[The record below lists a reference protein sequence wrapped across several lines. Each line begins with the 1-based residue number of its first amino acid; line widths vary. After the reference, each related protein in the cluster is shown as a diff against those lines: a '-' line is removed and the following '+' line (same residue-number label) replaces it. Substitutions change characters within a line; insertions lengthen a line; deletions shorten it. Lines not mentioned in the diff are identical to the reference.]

1 MLTSASLG
9 GLFLLASGVAG
20 LVFVPARPFVSSVR
34 LLQGGSTAQPLL
46 RAAPARHSPVMAEEK
61 GGGLPFFMDIETKG
75 GIVFWSIVGIVSP
88 FFVYSYLQDSLG
100 MDVVG
105 LAQPTRRADQRPR
118 RSSVHSGRGLS
129 RRPVSREGSREGKW
143 ARTLL

>member
-1 MLTSASLG
+1 
-9 GLFLLASGVAG
+9 
-20 LVFVPARPFVSSVR
+20 
-34 LLQGGSTAQPLL
+34 
-46 RAAPARHSPVMAEEK
+46 MAEEK

-118 RSSVHSGRGLS
+118 RSRVHSGRGLS